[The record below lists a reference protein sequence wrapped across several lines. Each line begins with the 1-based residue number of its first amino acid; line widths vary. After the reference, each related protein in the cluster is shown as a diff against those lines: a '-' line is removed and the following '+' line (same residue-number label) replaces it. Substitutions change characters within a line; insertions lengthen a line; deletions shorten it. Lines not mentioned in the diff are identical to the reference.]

1 MSPRSRAVRPIV
13 CALLL
18 AALLPDRSNAAPDD
32 EFYSGKTISIVVTG
46 AGAYETYARTFARY
60 MRKYIPG
67 RPNMIVQ
74 GMPGASGLRAAN
86 YLYRV
91 APRDGTVIGAMHGA
105 ILTAPLL
112 ASDVAQFDV
121 TRFSWIG
128 NATRDT
134 YVGYVWHASPIQSL
148 EDARTR
154 QFIVGGTAVGGAGID
169 MAIVAKDVFGYRLK
183 IVSGYKSSI
192 ETKLAIERGEIEGQI
207 ATGWSSL
214 KLSELPAQKK
224 VRVLIQHGDRK
235 HRELPEVP
243 MFWDLARNEAERQML
258 DVLGVRYEIAKPY
271 FAPPD
276 IPAARLAMLRRAF
289 DATLKDAGF
298 VADMQRLQL
307 ELDEPLTGEALS
319 ALVQKVSKTP
329 TAIVQRLVTLF
340 ANYKD
345 AK

>member
-121 TRFSWIG
+121 TRF
-128 NATRDT
+128 
-134 YVGYVWHASPIQSL
+134 
-148 EDARTR
+148 
-154 QFIVGGTAVGGAGID
+154 
-169 MAIVAKDVFGYRLK
+169 
-183 IVSGYKSSI
+183 
-192 ETKLAIERGEIEGQI
+192 
-207 ATGWSSL
+207 
-214 KLSELPAQKK
+214 
-224 VRVLIQHGDRK
+224 
-235 HRELPEVP
+235 
-243 MFWDLARNEAERQML
+243 
-258 DVLGVRYEIAKPY
+258 
-271 FAPPD
+271 
-276 IPAARLAMLRRAF
+276 
-289 DATLKDAGF
+289 
-298 VADMQRLQL
+298 
-307 ELDEPLTGEALS
+307 
-319 ALVQKVSKTP
+319 
-329 TAIVQRLVTLF
+329 
-340 ANYKD
+340 
-345 AK
+345 